1 MSYLSVKNLTPT
13 TEIAMDLLLLEE
25 AMLKADWLAALICAI
40 SRCFYFFLTGNKKL
54 QKRRNNDPD

>member
-40 SRCFYFFLTGNKKL
+40 SRCFYFFSHG
-54 QKRRNNDPD
+54 Q